1 MKKIKLLL
9 CLLIPFFGIS
19 QNQTITNA
27 SRYFPKVDK
36 VLEFEKA
43 LITHVQKFHSG
54 EWKWRVFEIQT
65 GPDAGGYHVVE
76 GPKSW
81 DQFDKRG
88 DLGSEHMMDWNN
100 NVAIHLTQK
109 YSSSYSEYKTDLS
122 TVPLE
127 NYSDKISITH
137 IFPKPGS
144 GNIVEESLIKVKKG
158 WAAGNQTVAVYQS
171 IASGP
176 SQYTLVYR
184 MKDGLKEMQEGY
196 RKPFKERYEGANG
209 AGSYEKFLEKIREA
223 SEHSW
228 SEILIMR
235 AELGS
240 K

>member
-1 MKKIKLLL
+1 MKIKLILFL
-9 CLLIPFFGIS
+9 IIPFFGIS
-19 QNQTITNA
+19 QNQNVTNA

-43 LITHVQKFHSG
+43 MIAHVQKFHSG
-54 EWKWRVFEIQT
+54 EWKWRVFEIQS
-65 GPDAGGYHVVE
+65 GPDAGGYQVVE

-88 DLGSEHMMDWNN
+88 DLGADHLMDWNN

-109 YSSSYSEYKTDLS
+109 YSSIYGEYKADLS
-122 TVPLE
+122 TVAVE
-127 NYSDKISITH
+127 NYADKITVTH

-144 GNIVEESLIKVKKG
+144 GNIVEESIKKVKKG

-171 IASGP
+171 VASGP
-176 SQYTLVYR
+176 SQYSLVYR

-209 AGSYEKFLEKIREA
+209 LGSYEKFLEKIRE
-223 SEHSW
+223 SSDHSW
-228 SEILIMR
+228 SEMLFMR
-235 AELGS
+235 ADLSS

>member
-1 MKKIKLLL
+1 MKIKLIL

-19 QNQTITNA
+19 QNQNVTSA

-43 LITHVQKFHSG
+43 LISHVQKFHSG
-54 EWKWRVFEIQT
+54 EWKWRVFEIQS
-65 GPDAGGYHVVE
+65 GPDAGGYQVVE

-88 DLGSEHMMDWNN
+88 DLGADHMMDWNS

-109 YSSSYSEYKTDLS
+109 YSSVYGEYKPDLS
-122 TVPLE
+122 TVPVE
-127 NYSDKISITH
+127 NYTDKISITH
-137 IFPKPGS
+137 VFPKPGS
-144 GNIVEESLIKVKKG
+144 GNLVEETLKKAKKG
-158 WAAGNQTVAVYQS
+158 WAEGNQTVAVYQS
-171 IASGP
+171 VASGP

-196 RKPFKERYEGANG
+196 RKPFKERFESTNG
-209 AGSYEKFLEKIREA
+209 AGSYEKFLEKIRQATEQ
-223 SEHSW
+223 SW
-228 SEILIMR
+228 SEILFMR
-235 AELGS
+235 ADLSS